1 MILAL
6 ILVFVGGAI
15 GSMCRFWLSGF
26 VAERFGETF
35 PYGTLIVNL
44 VGSWII
50 GLAAGWIAHF
60 NDPFWASA
68 AKQLL
73 MVGICGGL
81 TTFFS
86 FSLQT
91 LESDA
96 QWQMGKRIYKC
107 PWIDDPVPGI
117 GSGWMGF
124 GPAAF
129 LAQRIQC
136 DVYGASQRR
145 DALTDLYRRRRRI

>member
-50 GLAAGWIAHF
+50 GLAAGWVAHL
-60 NDPFWASA
+60 NDPFWASV

-81 TTFFS
+81 TTFSS

-91 LESDA
+91 WNLMLGGRWGSA
-96 QWQMGKRIYKC
+96 FTNIFVSTILC
-107 PWIDDPVPGI
+107 LALVAI
-117 GSGWMGF
+117 GWDLG
-124 GPAAF
+124 
-129 LAQRIQC
+129 QRL
-136 DVYGASQRR
+136 S
-145 DALTDLYRRRRRI
+145 

>member
-81 TTFFS
+81 TTFSS

-91 LESDA
+91 WNLMLS
-96 QWQMGKRIYKC
+96 GRL
-107 PWIDDPVPGI
+107 
-117 GSGWMGF
+117 GSAFTNVLISTILCLALVALGWDLG
-124 GPAAF
+124 
-129 LAQRIQC
+129 QRL
-136 DVYGASQRR
+136 S
-145 DALTDLYRRRRRI
+145 

>member
-6 ILVFVGGAI
+6 ILVFIGGAI
-15 GSMCRFWLSGF
+15 GSICRFWLSGF

-44 VGSWII
+44 VGSWVI
-50 GLAAGWIAHF
+50 GLAAGWVANF

-68 AKQLL
+68 AEQFL

-81 TTFFS
+81 TTFSS

-91 LESDA
+91 WNLMLSGR
-96 QWQMGKRIYKC
+96 W
-107 PWIDDPVPGI
+107 
-117 GSGWMGF
+117 GSAFANVLISTILCLALVALGWDLG
-124 GPAAF
+124 
-129 LAQRIQC
+129 QRL
-136 DVYGASQRR
+136 S
-145 DALTDLYRRRRRI
+145 

>member
-26 VAERFGETF
+26 VAEGFGETF

-50 GLAAGWIAHF
+50 GLAGGWIAHF

-81 TTFFS
+81 TTFSS

-91 LESDA
+91 WNLMLSGR
-96 QWQMGKRIYKC
+96 W
-107 PWIDDPVPGI
+107 
-117 GSGWMGF
+117 GSAFTNVLVSTILCLAMVAVGWDLG
-124 GPAAF
+124 
-129 LAQRIQC
+129 QRL
-136 DVYGASQRR
+136 S
-145 DALTDLYRRRRRI
+145 

>member
-15 GSMCRFWLSGF
+15 GSICRFWLSGF

-81 TTFFS
+81 TTFSS

-91 LESDA
+91 WNLMLSGR
-96 QWQMGKRIYKC
+96 W
-107 PWIDDPVPGI
+107 
-117 GSGWMGF
+117 GSAFTNVLVSTILCLALVAVGWDLG
-124 GPAAF
+124 
-129 LAQRIQC
+129 QRL
-136 DVYGASQRR
+136 S
-145 DALTDLYRRRRRI
+145 

>member
-50 GLAAGWIAHF
+50 GLAAGWVAHF

-81 TTFFS
+81 TTFSS

-91 LESDA
+91 WNLVLSGR
-96 QWQMGKRIYKC
+96 W
-107 PWIDDPVPGI
+107 
-117 GSGWMGF
+117 GSAFTNVLVSTILCLALVALGWDLG
-124 GPAAF
+124 
-129 LAQRIQC
+129 QR
-136 DVYGASQRR
+136 
-145 DALTDLYRRRRRI
+145 LF

>member
-15 GSMCRFWLSGF
+15 GSMCRFWLSGI

-50 GLAAGWIAHF
+50 GLAAGWVAHL

-81 TTFFS
+81 TTFSS

-91 LESDA
+91 WNL
-96 QWQMGKRIYKC
+96 ML
-107 PWIDDPVPGI
+107 
-117 GSGWMGF
+117 SGRWVS
-124 GPAAF
+124 AF
-129 LAQRIQC
+129 TNVLVSTILCLALVALGWNVGQRL
-136 DVYGASQRR
+136 S
-145 DALTDLYRRRRRI
+145 

>member
-1 MILAL
+1 MMILAL

-26 VAERFGETF
+26 VAERFEETF

-50 GLAAGWIAHF
+50 GLAAGWVAHF

-81 TTFFS
+81 TTFSS

-91 LESDA
+91 WNLMLSGR
-96 QWQMGKRIYKC
+96 W
-107 PWIDDPVPGI
+107 
-117 GSGWMGF
+117 GSAFTNVLVSTILCLALVALGWDLG
-124 GPAAF
+124 
-129 LAQRIQC
+129 QRL
-136 DVYGASQRR
+136 S
-145 DALTDLYRRRRRI
+145 

>member
-44 VGSWII
+44 VGSWMI

-81 TTFFS
+81 TTFSS

-91 LESDA
+91 WNLMLSGR
-96 QWQMGKRIYKC
+96 W
-107 PWIDDPVPGI
+107 
-117 GSGWMGF
+117 GSAFTNVLVSTILCLALVAVGWDF
-124 GPAAF
+124 G
-129 LAQRIQC
+129 QRL
-136 DVYGASQRR
+136 S
-145 DALTDLYRRRRRI
+145 

>member
-35 PYGTLIVNL
+35 PYGTLIVNFI
-44 VGSWII
+44 GSWII
-50 GLAAGWIAHF
+50 GLIAGWVAHF

-68 AKQLL
+68 AKQFL
-73 MVGICGGL
+73 MVGISGGL
-81 TTFFS
+81 TTFSS

-91 LESDA
+91 WNLMLSGR
-96 QWQMGKRIYKC
+96 W
-107 PWIDDPVPGI
+107 
-117 GSGWMGF
+117 GSAFTNVLVSTILCLALVALGWDLG
-124 GPAAF
+124 
-129 LAQRIQC
+129 QR
-136 DVYGASQRR
+136 
-145 DALTDLYRRRRRI
+145 LF

>member
-1 MILAL
+1 MMILAL

-81 TTFFS
+81 TTFSS

-91 LESDA
+91 LNLMLSGR
-96 QWQMGKRIYKC
+96 W
-107 PWIDDPVPGI
+107 
-117 GSGWMGF
+117 GSAFTNVLVSTILCLALVAVGWDLG
-124 GPAAF
+124 
-129 LAQRIQC
+129 QRL
-136 DVYGASQRR
+136 S
-145 DALTDLYRRRRRI
+145 

>member
-73 MVGICGGL
+73 LVGICGGL
-81 TTFFS
+81 TTFSS

-91 LESDA
+91 WNLMLSGR
-96 QWQMGKRIYKC
+96 W
-107 PWIDDPVPGI
+107 
-117 GSGWMGF
+117 GSAFTNVLVSTILCLALVAVGWDLG
-124 GPAAF
+124 
-129 LAQRIQC
+129 QRL
-136 DVYGASQRR
+136 S
-145 DALTDLYRRRRRI
+145 

>member
-68 AKQLL
+68 AKQLVI
-73 MVGICGGL
+73 VGICGGL
-81 TTFFS
+81 TTFSS

-91 LESDA
+91 WNLMLSGR
-96 QWQMGKRIYKC
+96 W
-107 PWIDDPVPGI
+107 
-117 GSGWMGF
+117 GSAFTNVLVSTILCLAFVALGWDLG
-124 GPAAF
+124 
-129 LAQRIQC
+129 QRL
-136 DVYGASQRR
+136 S
-145 DALTDLYRRRRRI
+145 

>member
-1 MILAL
+1 MVLTFF
-6 ILVFVGGAI
+6 LVFVGGAI

-26 VAERFGETF
+26 IAERFGETF

-50 GLAAGWIAHF
+50 GLAAGWVAHF

-81 TTFFS
+81 TTFSS

-91 LESDA
+91 WNLMLSGR
-96 QWQMGKRIYKC
+96 W
-107 PWIDDPVPGI
+107 
-117 GSGWMGF
+117 GSAFTNVLVSTILCLALVALGWDLG
-124 GPAAF
+124 
-129 LAQRIQC
+129 QRL
-136 DVYGASQRR
+136 S
-145 DALTDLYRRRRRI
+145 

>member
-60 NDPFWASA
+60 NDPVWASA

-81 TTFFS
+81 TTFSS

-91 LESDA
+91 WNLMLSGR
-96 QWQMGKRIYKC
+96 W
-107 PWIDDPVPGI
+107 
-117 GSGWMGF
+117 GSAFTNVLVSTTLCLALVAVGWDLG
-124 GPAAF
+124 
-129 LAQRIQC
+129 QRL
-136 DVYGASQRR
+136 S
-145 DALTDLYRRRRRI
+145 

>member
-15 GSMCRFWLSGF
+15 GSMCRFWLSGL

-50 GLAAGWIAHF
+50 GFAAGWVAHF
-60 NDPFWASA
+60 NDPFWASV

-73 MVGICGGL
+73 MFGICGGL
-81 TTFFS
+81 TTFSS

-91 LESDA
+91 WNLMLSGR
-96 QWQMGKRIYKC
+96 W
-107 PWIDDPVPGI
+107 
-117 GSGWMGF
+117 GSAFTFVLVSTILCLALVAFGWVLG
-124 GPAAF
+124 
-129 LAQRIQC
+129 QRL
-136 DVYGASQRR
+136 S
-145 DALTDLYRRRRRI
+145 

>member
-81 TTFFS
+81 TTFSS

-91 LESDA
+91 WNLMLSGRWGSA
-96 QWQMGKRIYKC
+96 FTNVLVSTILC
-107 PWIDDPVPGI
+107 LALVAI
-117 GSGWMGF
+117 GWDLG
-124 GPAAF
+124 
-129 LAQRIQC
+129 QRL
-136 DVYGASQRR
+136 S
-145 DALTDLYRRRRRI
+145 

>member
-1 MILAL
+1 MMILAL

-26 VAERFGETF
+26 IAERFGETF

-50 GLAAGWIAHF
+50 GLAAGWVAHF
-60 NDPFWASA
+60 HDPFWASA

-81 TTFFS
+81 TTFSS

-91 LESDA
+91 WNLMLSGR
-96 QWQMGKRIYKC
+96 W
-107 PWIDDPVPGI
+107 
-117 GSGWMGF
+117 GSAFANVLVSTILCLALVGLGWDLG
-124 GPAAF
+124 
-129 LAQRIQC
+129 QRF
-136 DVYGASQRR
+136 S
-145 DALTDLYRRRRRI
+145 

>member
-1 MILAL
+1 MMILAL

-26 VAERFGETF
+26 IAERFGETF

-44 VGSWII
+44 VGSGII
-50 GLAAGWIAHF
+50 GLAAGWVAHF
-60 NDPFWASA
+60 HDPFWASA

-81 TTFFS
+81 TTFSS

-91 LESDA
+91 WNLMLSGR
-96 QWQMGKRIYKC
+96 W
-107 PWIDDPVPGI
+107 
-117 GSGWMGF
+117 GSAFTNVLVSTILCLALVAVGWDLG
-124 GPAAF
+124 
-129 LAQRIQC
+129 QRL
-136 DVYGASQRR
+136 S
-145 DALTDLYRRRRRI
+145 

>member
-1 MILAL
+1 MILGL

-15 GSMCRFWLSGF
+15 GSICRFWLSGI

-35 PYGTLIVNL
+35 PYGTLMVNL

-50 GLAAGWIAHF
+50 GLAAGWVAHL

-81 TTFFS
+81 TTFSS

-91 LESDA
+91 WNLVLSGR
-96 QWQMGKRIYKC
+96 W
-107 PWIDDPVPGI
+107 
-117 GSGWMGF
+117 GSAFTNVLVSTILCLALVALGWDVG
-124 GPAAF
+124 
-129 LAQRIQC
+129 QRL
-136 DVYGASQRR
+136 S
-145 DALTDLYRRRRRI
+145 

>member
-50 GLAAGWIAHF
+50 GFAAGWIAHF

-68 AKQLL
+68 AKHLL
-73 MVGICGGL
+73 LVGICGGL
-81 TTFFS
+81 TTFSS
-86 FSLQT
+86 FGLQT
-91 LESDA
+91 WNLMLSGR
-96 QWQMGKRIYKC
+96 W
-107 PWIDDPVPGI
+107 
-117 GSGWMGF
+117 GSAFTNVLVSTILCLALVVLGWDLG
-124 GPAAF
+124 
-129 LAQRIQC
+129 QRL
-136 DVYGASQRR
+136 S
-145 DALTDLYRRRRRI
+145 

>member
-1 MILAL
+1 MMILAL
-6 ILVFVGGAI
+6 ILVFVGGAV

-81 TTFFS
+81 TTFSS

-91 LESDA
+91 WSLMLSGR
-96 QWQMGKRIYKC
+96 W
-107 PWIDDPVPGI
+107 
-117 GSGWMGF
+117 GSAFTNVLVSTILCLALVALGWDLG
-124 GPAAF
+124 
-129 LAQRIQC
+129 QRL
-136 DVYGASQRR
+136 S
-145 DALTDLYRRRRRI
+145 

>member
-6 ILVFVGGAI
+6 ILVFVGEAI
-15 GSMCRFWLSGF
+15 GSMCRFWLSGI

-50 GLAAGWIAHF
+50 GLAAGWVAHL

-73 MVGICGGL
+73 TVGICGGL
-81 TTFFS
+81 TTFSS

-91 LESDA
+91 WNLILSGR
-96 QWQMGKRIYKC
+96 W
-107 PWIDDPVPGI
+107 
-117 GSGWMGF
+117 GSAFTNVLVSTILCLALVALGWDVG
-124 GPAAF
+124 
-129 LAQRIQC
+129 QRL
-136 DVYGASQRR
+136 S
-145 DALTDLYRRRRRI
+145 